1 MPKKYRERLTRSR
14 QIELHYKILHSGPMA
29 RKLVVRYYIVMGALQ
44 TYGILGI
51 ATAVCV
57 KWKIHVL
64 GEVGEIGNGI
74 FQSQVL
80 QILSCQVSVRR

>member
-1 MPKKYRERLTRSR
+1 
-14 QIELHYKILHSGPMA
+14 
-29 RKLVVRYYIVMGALQ
+29 MGALQ

-51 ATAVCV
+51 ATAVCI

-64 GEVGEIGNGI
+64 GEVGKIGNGI

-80 QILSCQVSVRR
+80 QILGCQVSVWR